1 MIWQN
6 LSHQNLSPNELSPHG
21 RAQRIEL
28 TGSDRAIAR
37 WSVRHVAKICF
48 ELRYIE
54 NPAPSL
60 HSSSSGGELRAL
72 RRRTHLTSP
81 RWPAAHPP
89 TQHDYAVLIVGERKD
104 SVPVVGQRTG
114 HPGLVG
120 VEFLRAVLLN
130 LETNVHSAEEL
141 NGLLDVGVIR
151 SMRA

>member
-6 LSHQNLSPNELSPHG
+6 LSHQNLSPQNLSPNELSPHG

-60 HSSSSGGELRAL
+60 HSSSSGGNCVRFVDAL
-72 RRRTHLTSP
+72 ISP
-81 RWPAAHPP
+81 
-89 TQHDYAVLIVGERKD
+89 
-104 SVPVVGQRTG
+104 VPG
-114 HPGLVG
+114 
-120 VEFLRAVLLN
+120 
-130 LETNVHSAEEL
+130 
-141 NGLLDVGVIR
+141 GLLRIPQL
-151 SMRA
+151 STITPFSS